1 MIFIDCG
8 DGNPDDYDI
17 EFAKKLRTML
27 DESKDENCTN
37 RNEVKMTD
45 IEKHIEDIPDEL
57 VTLFVKVFGK
67 MDGWENIT
75 IKDFLDVIEK
85 EFR

>member
-27 DESKDENCTN
+27 DESKYGIELTETEVLYENAINDMENNKN
-37 RNEVKMTD
+37 RYRKLLSMGCQ
-45 IEKHIEDIPDEL
+45 EDL
-57 VTLFVKVFGK
+57 H
-67 MDGWENIT
+67 
-75 IKDFLDVIEK
+75 
-85 EFR
+85 